1 MAGDILL
8 YDTDEVPVGEDQ
20 RQHVELA
27 RDIAQRFN
35 HLYGETFVV
44 PEPFIADVGARIM
57 GFNDPALKMSKSY
70 SHIRGHAVRLLDDP
84 KEIER
89 TIKRAVTDSGN
100 EIRFSSDPEHAGVN
114 NLLVIYKVVT
124 GKEAAEV
131 EADFADTRGYG
142 ELKSRVAEVV
152 IEELSP
158 IRARYVELMAD
169 VAELDRL
176 LARGAEQA
184 AAVSEPKAE
193 EIKRK
198 VGLVLPVFE

>member
-1 MAGDILL
+1 
-8 YDTDEVPVGEDQ
+8 
-20 RQHVELA
+20 
-27 RDIAQRFN
+27 
-35 HLYGETFVV
+35 
-44 PEPFIADVGARIM
+44 M

-100 EIRFSSDPEHAGVN
+100 EIRFSGDPERAGVN

-124 GKEAAEV
+124 SKETAEV
-131 EADFADTRGYG
+131 EADFADAGGYG

-158 IRARYVELMAD
+158 IRARYAELMAD
-169 VAELDRL
+169 VTELDRL
-176 LARGAEQA
+176 LARGAERA

-193 EIKRK
+193 EVKRK
-198 VGLVLPVFE
+198 VGLVARVS